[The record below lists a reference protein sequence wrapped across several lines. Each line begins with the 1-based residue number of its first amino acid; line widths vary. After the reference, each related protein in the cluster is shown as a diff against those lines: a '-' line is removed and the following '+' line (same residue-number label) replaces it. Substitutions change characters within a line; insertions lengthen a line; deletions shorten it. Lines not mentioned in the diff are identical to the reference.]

1 MASSGSCRGL
11 IHQTSILLC
20 ELIVIACR
28 ERGDLHLLSGI
39 MLE

>member
-1 MASSGSCRGL
+1 MSSSGGCRGS

-20 ELIVIACR
+20 ELIAIACR
-28 ERGDLHLLSGI
+28 ERGDLNLLSGI